1 MIKGSKHSKE
11 AKRKISLSMKG
22 NKTHL
27 GFKHS
32 DETKRKM
39 SEAWKNRTIS
49 EETKK
54 KIGDAN
60 RGKKHSEESRR
71 KMSESRKGRKSPMLG
86 KKHSKET
93 LLKLS
98 KSHKGLFTREKNP
111 MWKGGRIERVTGYK
125 GILSPTH
132 PNKDHM
138 GYVLEHR
145 LVMEKH
151 IGRYLKPEE
160 VVHHINGIRDD
171 NRIENLILFA
181 NDSKH
186 KKHHWELEKQKLCV
200 QPAIS

>member
-1 MIKGSKHSKE
+1 
-11 AKRKISLSMKG
+11 MKG